1 MSRPSKQGSH
11 PGERK
16 KTEPRARDLVKCGQ
30 VDDSVGTGAKSCEP
44 PWKTVWHIIYIA
56 SNSTSCCISNRSL
69 FTCTLSVSV
78 FRTVLGNS
86 SDLNVYKWKSV
97 GRIQRC
103 TDTTEYIQQSK

>member
-44 PWKTVWHIIYIA
+44 PWKTVAY
-56 SNSTSCCISNRSL
+56 
-69 FTCTLSVSV
+69 LSVLGGGMCNLGCWKGD
-78 FRTVLGNS
+78 TVQ
-86 SDLNVYKWKSV
+86 
-97 GRIQRC
+97 GR
-103 TDTTEYIQQSK
+103 

>member
-44 PWKTVWHIIYIA
+44 PWKTVCSYPTMLILHLPYDPA
-56 SNSTSCCISNRSL
+56 AALVRMYSRGRKHMSTPRLTHQCS
-69 FTCTLSVSV
+69 
-78 FRTVLGNS
+78 
-86 SDLNVYKWKSV
+86 
-97 GRIQRC
+97 
-103 TDTTEYIQQSK
+103 